1 MTTTGLTLMPST
13 CEPVVLQCP
22 HGHERARFRRD
33 RKYSVRKQSMRS
45 KKIIKNVYTHK
56 CQLPVLMKPIM
67 LMLVVSQTL
76 SVTLPLFG
84 LISRSVQVQG
94 QEGDNLQ
101 LLPHGRVYVF
111 ISFFLYS
118 LFQSLFSPLFQFMNF
133 KQAL

>member
-1 MTTTGLTLMPST
+1 MTKTGLTLGTLMPST

-33 RKYSVRKQSMRS
+33 RKYSVRKQYMRS

-67 LMLVVSQTL
+67 LVVSQTL

-94 QEGDNLQ
+94 SEGDNLQ

-111 ISFFLYS
+111 ISFFL
-118 LFQSLFSPLFQFMNF
+118 FSPLFQFMNF